1 VGALTA
7 ERLARAA
14 QAERAAGAEAALDA
28 LETGIVTLDGVGRI
42 VAINRAAADMLGGDP
57 REVVGGSFVAL
68 FDRESVLAVADLLRG
83 DAKGSRPVSL
93 AGNPVTL
100 DVTARRDD
108 GRRVA
113 LLDRAH
119 RISPATP
126 QVQEDHAAPAGGGS
140 GTALT
145 RLDRAFRE
153 PLTEMIALADAMLK
167 EPFGALG
174 DARYRGCLAEIKMSG
189 ETMLERVGKLL
200 DLAAVEAGSL
210 QLEPRPLDLN
220 DVAASCVARLQ
231 AEAARGRIVVRTS
244 FSADLGDLEADERSV
259 SRAAQLVIEDAIRR
273 SAAGGQIIVSTGAA
287 ERAGVA
293 LRVRDTG
300 AGAAARA
307 AAPAKDVE
315 DGLALPRA
323 LVEANGGRLQ
333 LSARPEDGT
342 LVEII
347 MPLRRAANG

>member
-1 VGALTA
+1 
-7 ERLARAA
+7 
-14 QAERAAGAEAALDA
+14 
-28 LETGIVTLDGVGRI
+28 
-42 VAINRAAADMLGGDP
+42 M
-57 REVVGGSFVAL
+57 
-68 FDRESVLAVADLLRG
+68 LAVADLLRG

-93 AGNPVTL
+93 AGTPVTL

-119 RISPATP
+119 RVSPAMP
-126 QVQEDHAAPAGGGS
+126 KAQEDHAAPAGGGS

-145 RLDRAFRE
+145 RLDHAFRE

-174 DARYRGCLAEIKMSG
+174 DARYRGCLAEIKLSG

-307 AAPAKDVE
+307 AAPGRMSRMGSPCPARSWRPMAA
-315 DGLALPRA
+315 GFSSRRGPRM
-323 LVEANGGRLQ
+323 VRWWRSSCRFGGRRTADAGPPWAAMADVLEVFENQ
-333 LSARPEDGT
+333 EPQRAFRP
-342 LVEII
+342 V
-347 MPLRRAANG
+347 RAA